1 MVVNNSENKGGRPR
15 KKLGRPTVMTPEV
28 IEKLESAFLLGCTDN
43 EACFIADISPA
54 ALYQY
59 QEANPI
65 FTERKLLLKENQI
78 YLARE
83 SVAKGIKRDP
93 KLALSFLERKLKSEF
108 SLRTE
113 LTGADGKDL
122 TPISIDSSLLGKFS
136 DASTTQSTAKN
147 SKK

>member
-1 MVVNNSENKGGRPR
+1 MPNPN
-15 KKLGRPTVMTPEV
+15 GRPTVMTTEV

-43 EACFIADISPA
+43 EACFIANISPA
-54 ALYQY
+54 ALYVY
-59 QEANPI
+59 QDKHPE

-93 KLALSFLERKLKSEF
+93 VLALKYLERKLKSEF

-113 LTGADGKDL
+113 LTGSDGKDL
-122 TPISIDSSLLGKFS
+122 TPISIDSSLLGKFA
-136 DASTTQSTAKN
+136 DASTPQSTTDD